1 MRLFAGMNF
10 HYVDYL
16 CRPITIADVI
26 LFWWRLA
33 NEMYIY
39 SSKKQKKTGLWINRK
54 LNSKFGIDIEL
65 GAVIGYGLDIPHH
78 MGIVITKKARIGCN
92 LSLKQNTTVGNKQGL
107 KEDDFIIIGNNVDIG
122 ANTCIIG
129 SITIGDNVT
138 IGAMSFVNKSI
149 PANSIYITK
158 KTSEVIPV
166 INHKKW
172 D

>member
-1 MRLFAGMNF
+1 
-10 HYVDYL
+10 
-16 CRPITIADVI
+16 
-26 LFWWRLA
+26 
-33 NEMYIY
+33 MYIY
-39 SSKKQKKTGLWINRK
+39 GSKKQKKTGLWINRK

-92 LSLKQNTTVGNKQGL
+92 LSLKQNTTIGNKQGL

-158 KTSEVIPV
+158 KTSEVTPL
-166 INHKKW
+166 INRKNGINLNLKIKIFHRLFSSGYNIKINYFPCE
-172 D
+172 

>member
-1 MRLFAGMNF
+1 M
-10 HYVDYL
+10 V
-16 CRPITIADVI
+16 
-26 LFWWRLA
+26 
-33 NEMYIY
+33 
-39 SSKKQKKTGLWINRK
+39 QKTEKTGLWINRK

-158 KTSEVIPV
+158 TSEVIPV
-166 INHKKW
+166 INHKNGINLNLKIAIFYRLFSSG
-172 D
+172 

>member
-16 CRPITIADVI
+16 CRPITIAVVTFYFGGVWQMRCI
-26 LFWWRLA
+26 S
-33 NEMYIY
+33 MV
-39 SSKKQKKTGLWINRK
+39 QKTEKTGLWINRK

-158 KTSEVIPV
+158 KTSEVIPL

>member
-1 MRLFAGMNF
+1 
-10 HYVDYL
+10 
-16 CRPITIADVI
+16 
-26 LFWWRLA
+26 
-33 NEMYIY
+33 
-39 SSKKQKKTGLWINRK
+39 
-54 LNSKFGIDIEL
+54 
-65 GAVIGYGLDIPHH
+65 

-158 KTSEVIPV
+158 KTSEVIPL
-166 INHKKW
+166 INDKKW

>member
-1 MRLFAGMNF
+1 MQANNNRRRNFYFGGVWQMRCISIVQKN
-10 HYVDYL
+10 
-16 CRPITIADVI
+16 R
-26 LFWWRLA
+26 
-33 NEMYIY
+33 
-39 SSKKQKKTGLWINRK
+39 KKTGLWINRK

-158 KTSEVIPV
+158 KTIRSNPSNKSQKMGLI
-166 INHKKW
+166 
-172 D
+172 